1 MDDFLDSVGP
11 ILFSAI
17 IILFLVCAPDYFD
30 TIKENKIAIE
40 EEWTLVSENTD
51 EYTVYIDGNKVPE
64 NFDAFGIRQDD
75 YFIRVDTKNKKI
87 YLNKKTFLDKLF
99 LRSTS
104 S

>member
-1 MDDFLDSVGP
+1 M
-11 ILFSAI
+11 
-17 IILFLVCAPDYFD
+17 
-30 TIKENKIAIE
+30 
-40 EEWTLVSENTD
+40 SENTD

-64 NFDAFGIRQDD
+64 NFDAFGVRQDD
-75 YFIRVDTKNKKI
+75 YFIHVDTKNKKI